1 MPIIIKIKLQIHLRY
16 STLNSKRVSWKYEIE
31 GVRDFKTE
39 REKMVVETANEYKQ
53 QADVTRKAIV
63 TVIMNYVIMDTIRVF
78 SL

>member
-1 MPIIIKIKLQIHLRY
+1 M
-16 STLNSKRVSWKYEIE
+16 NSKRISWKYEIE

-63 TVIMNYVIMDTIRVF
+63 TVIMNYVIMDIF
-78 SL
+78 HYKS

>member
-1 MPIIIKIKLQIHLRY
+1 MPIIKINLQIHLRY
-16 STLNSKRVSWKYEIE
+16 STLNSKQVSWKYEME

-63 TVIMNYVIMDTIRVF
+63 TV
-78 SL
+78 S